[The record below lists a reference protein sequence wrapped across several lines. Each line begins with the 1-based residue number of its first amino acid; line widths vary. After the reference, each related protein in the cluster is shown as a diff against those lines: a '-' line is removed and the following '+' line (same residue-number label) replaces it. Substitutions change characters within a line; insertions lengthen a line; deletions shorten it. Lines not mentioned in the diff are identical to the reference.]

1 VPAPAA
7 LILAIDCG
15 TQSVRAPW
23 WRAGR
28 GARGAPTPRSAAAM
42 TGVGRHAE
50 PQPAAA
56 ALHDELHRA
65 VVAWLSGRLAPL

>member
-1 VPAPAA
+1 
-7 LILAIDCG
+7 
-15 TQSVRAPW
+15 
-23 WRAGR
+23 
-28 GARGAPTPRSAAAM
+28 M